1 MKSLLERKRLPGKVS
16 EKVVNFLG
24 NQKSDNYVEIVDNL
38 LDRYKELGC
47 NMSLK
52 IHFLHSHLDF
62 FPSNCGDVNDEHGE
76 RFHQDVSTML
86 ADFCWNLQRD
96 APEVIYKRK
105 SLSNSTAKHV

>member
-1 MKSLLERKRLPGKVS
+1 M
-16 EKVVNFLG
+16 
-24 NQKSDNYVEIVDNL
+24 DNL

-52 IHFLHSHLDF
+52 FIFYIPILTF
-62 FPSNCGDVNDEHGE
+62 FPSNCGDVSDEHGE
-76 RFHQDVSTML
+76 RFHQDISTMEKRYKGKWSSSLL

-105 SLSNSTAKHV
+105 SLSNSTAKHF